1 MKIGVNENKG
11 GLGGKVAGRDWMRWI
26 FTRILGVL
34 SCIKMERDSNTEIV
48 CFHMGK
54 IDGVLFAKQRL
65 G

>member
-1 MKIGVNENKG
+1 MDLHTNFRSSELHQN
-11 GLGGKVAGRDWMRWI
+11 GKR
-26 FTRILGVL
+26 L
-34 SCIKMERDSNTEIV
+34 SNSEIV